1 MSPHPYPSMADLRVV
16 VLFVSAL
23 LCAYSASA
31 DDETKRLWNCHDKGI
46 NDRTD
51 MAMVVVSGTV
61 KKLMSDELHSTN
73 EIRMFRG
80 EVEIKRIF
88 KGGQVVDTL
97 ATITPGLLRQ
107 HKMVMVEGFG
117 DPEICDNVVKE
128 RDTKIFM
135 LSPNGNGELK
145 LNSSVVP
152 LTLHNL
158 DYVDSVV
165 NHLPFITEKPKQIS
179 PCYLYFC
186 PFGATCRVD
195 EETMTPMCVCERK
208 CSKIFAPVCGTDMVT
223 YSNLCMLERASC
235 IHNKLIKVKSHG
247 VCGVRDPC
255 EGHVCKFGAECL
267 PSQDGERARC

>member
-1 MSPHPYPSMADLRVV
+1 
-16 VLFVSAL
+16 
-23 LCAYSASA
+23 
-31 DDETKRLWNCHDKGI
+31 
-46 NDRTD
+46 
-51 MAMVVVSGTV
+51 
-61 KKLMSDELHSTN
+61 
-73 EIRMFRG
+73 MFRG

-88 KGGQVVDTL
+88 KGGQVLDTL

-267 PSQDGERARC
+267 PSQDGERARCQCPNDCPSYGDHVGSQQICGNDGKDYANMCEMRKAACYQLKDIRIKYHGKCDPCQGHTCEAPKLCQVGPAPAR

>member
-165 NHLPFITEKPKQIS
+165 NREYPTL
-179 PCYLYFC
+179 
-186 PFGATCRVD
+186 TCTVRFV
-195 EETMTPMCVCERK
+195 V
-208 CSKIFAPVCGTDMVT
+208 SFV
-223 YSNLCMLERASC
+223 
-235 IHNKLIKVKSHG
+235 KVQS
-247 VCGVRDPC
+247 
-255 EGHVCKFGAECL
+255 
-267 PSQDGERARC
+267 